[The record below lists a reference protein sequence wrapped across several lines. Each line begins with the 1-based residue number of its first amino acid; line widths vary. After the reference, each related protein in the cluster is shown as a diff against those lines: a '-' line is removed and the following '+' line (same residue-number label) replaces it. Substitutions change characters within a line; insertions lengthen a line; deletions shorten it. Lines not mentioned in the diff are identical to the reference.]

1 MPPHKHS
8 FKEDHNFSEFTIA
21 DLKQQTESNTYHLST
36 VSKEISDIKDF
47 QKKALKDSFDTQ
59 LILNK
64 CSNDIVWLKKIF
76 WGLLVFS
83 GGTFATTLSK
93 LILGVLQK

>member
-1 MPPHKHS
+1 MPPHKHQY
-8 FKEDHNFSEFTIA
+8 KEDYNFSEFSLV

-36 VSKEISDIKDF
+36 ISKEVSNIKDI
-47 QKKALKDSFDTQ
+47 QKEAQKDHNETKI
-59 LILNK
+59 LLNK

-83 GGTFATTLSK
+83 AGTFITTLSK
-93 LILGVLQK
+93 LILFIVEK